1 MQQSTPSV
9 IRELNSSF
17 YETKSTRQVTQL
29 DWPRDL
35 ELLTMRS
42 SKATIDKDELNE
54 LLKDHEDKAMKA
66 IKVRMINLEWLYRD
80 NRNFVSFCT
89 TLDDLP
95 GPVYSSEFISC
106 ILD

>member
-1 MQQSTPSV
+1 
-9 IRELNSSF
+9 
-17 YETKSTRQVTQL
+17 
-29 DWPRDL
+29 
-35 ELLTMRS
+35 MRS

-106 ILD
+106 ILDQYWKPQ